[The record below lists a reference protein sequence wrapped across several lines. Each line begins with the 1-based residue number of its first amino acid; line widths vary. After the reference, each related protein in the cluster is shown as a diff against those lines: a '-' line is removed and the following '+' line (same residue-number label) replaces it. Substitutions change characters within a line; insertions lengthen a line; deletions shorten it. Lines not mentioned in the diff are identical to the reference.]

1 MAIIGKIQEK
11 GRYLLVGFVGLA
23 LLTFILTG
31 LFDVLGSSVDAGNLG
46 TIADEEVD
54 PQLYYDNL
62 ERIERQDRMQYQQQQ
77 REYTDR
83 DADMSADKAWN
94 ATVDELLL
102 GKEYEALGIEVSDN
116 ELNAYL
122 YGESGFPLM
131 QDIAQAFADSITGQ
145 FNPKALDRFIEQ
157 RESAKD
163 PQVINEWKETKEGLR
178 KQRQQEKYFQLIGQ
192 GVYVTKLEA
201 KEEYTAQKEIKSVS
215 FVARSFREIQDEDVK
230 ITDAEIRKFYDE
242 HKDEKKYEV
251 LAGRDVKYFDI
262 AIQPSKDDSVKFNT
276 QLEKIKSDFSR
287 STNDSLFVLA
297 NSEVKFFSSSH
308 QATFRPQG
316 DQKARQGMT
325 YPPFMDTVFKTASV
339 GQIVGPYNDNGKT
352 RIAKILD
359 FNTKVCKVRHILIA
373 ANKGDDA
380 KIATAKKFADSL
392 VNIVNKDNFA
402 QFVTQYSEDPGSK
415 STGGVYEDF
424 MDYEMVEPFSKFST
438 EQPIGKIGVV
448 QTDFG
453 FHIIEV
459 LDRKEVKYPV
469 LALIEKTLIPSTDTE
484 TALRDKAYDLLSDM
498 ENKISQKTDVLAK
511 LNLFDT
517 LARREGFFV
526 RPTRIL
532 DEAPRVTGFN
542 TKLAEQKILGLAY
555 GEEAEVGRLCSA
567 PINDKGR
574 YIIAMISSIR
584 KEKGAPSFEDSYMT
598 MRAEAIKDKK
608 AKKFIAQIGKTRNL
622 EQLAKKFNTQVNAAE
637 ITFANPSIQ
646 GGGYEPEIV
655 GSLFSGLK
663 DGQTTKPLTGNS
675 GVYVIR
681 INKTLKAP
689 SAANYDAERAQMT
702 AQARGS
708 LQTGIRTG
716 LQKRAVVYDNR
727 ALQRANL
734 TRE

>member
-46 TIADEEVD
+46 IIADEEVD

-94 ATVDELLL
+94 VTVDEILL

-122 YGESGFPLM
+122 YGEGGFPLM

-145 FNPKALDRFIEQ
+145 FNPKALDRFIEE

-163 PQVINEWKETKEGLR
+163 PNVINEWKETKEGLR

-215 FVARSFREIQDEDVK
+215 FVARSFREIQDVDVK

-262 AIQPSKDDSVKFNT
+262 AIQPSKDDSAKFNT
-276 QLEKIKSDFSR
+276 DLEEIKSNFSR

-297 NSEVKFFSSSH
+297 NSETKFFSSSH

-392 VNIVNKDNFA
+392 VKIVNKDNFE

-453 FHIIEV
+453 FHIIEI

-469 LALIEKTLIPSTDTE
+469 LALIEKTLLPSTDTE
-484 TALRDKAYDLLSDM
+484 NALSDKAYDLLSDM

-542 TKLAEQKILGLAY
+542 TKLAEQKILSLAY

-584 KEKGAPSFEDSYMT
+584 LEKGAPTYEDSYLT

-708 LQTGIRTG
+708 LQTGVRTG